1 MASYT
6 TTNAKALLVS
16 YRPLALN
23 LCQAAARAIRRPRS
37 VLRSE
42 VVTVISRRCER
53 KLRSCAACQQH
64 SKLRERQSLNPAL
77 LLVRHLNTALRF
89 YPTLLLVLLGALD
102 KAAAKLGLRRVPE
115 QTLCGLAV
123 ASGTTGALT
132 GALALVLLQH
142 KTRKQSFQLKY
153 LIATGLALA
162 IDNLL

>member
-1 MASYT
+1 V
-6 TTNAKALLVS
+6 LLS
-16 YRPLALN
+16 ARPS
-23 LCQAAARAIRRPRS
+23 AIS
-37 VLRSE
+37 HCCD
-42 VVTVISRRCER
+42 T
-53 KLRSCAACQQH
+53 
-64 SKLRERQSLNPAL
+64 
-77 LLVRHLNTALRF
+77 TALRY

-153 LIATGLALA
+153 LLATGLALA
-162 IDNLL
+162 IDNLS

>member
-1 MASYT
+1 MPAISAFVRLST
-6 TTNAKALLVS
+6 RT
-16 YRPLALN
+16 
-23 LCQAAARAIRRPRS
+23 AAISHRW
-37 VLRSE
+37 
-42 VVTVISRRCER
+42 VT
-53 KLRSCAACQQH
+53 
-64 SKLRERQSLNPAL
+64 
-77 LLVRHLNTALRF
+77 TALRT

>member
-1 MASYT
+1 M
-6 TTNAKALLVS
+6 
-16 YRPLALN
+16 P
-23 LCQAAARAIRRPRS
+23 AA
-37 VLRSE
+37 
-42 VVTVISRRCER
+42 T
-53 KLRSCAACQQH
+53 
-64 SKLRERQSLNPAL
+64 RERQI
-77 LLVRHLNTALRF
+77 LNTALRT

-132 GALALVLLQH
+132 GALALVLQH

>member
-1 MASYT
+1 MSWAALLFVRQQARLASHT
-6 TTNAKALLVS
+6 TDTNASLLVS
-16 YRPLALN
+16 YMPLARFLH
-23 LCQAAARAIRRPRS
+23 LARAAAY
-37 VLRSE
+37 VLLSH
-42 VVTVISRRCER
+42 RCGT
-53 KLRSCAACQQH
+53 
-64 SKLRERQSLNPAL
+64 
-77 LLVRHLNTALRF
+77 TALRF

-123 ASGTTGALT
+123 ASGTAGALT

-162 IDNLL
+162 IDNLS

>member
-1 MASYT
+1 M
-6 TTNAKALLVS
+6 
-16 YRPLALN
+16 PLAPFL
-23 LCQAAARAIRRPRS
+23 RA
-37 VLRSE
+37 
-42 VVTVISRRCER
+42 
-53 KLRSCAACQQH
+53 Q
-64 SKLRERQSLNPAL
+64 PAQPHTCCFRIA
-77 LLVRHLNTALRF
+77 VATTALRF

>member
-1 MASYT
+1 M
-6 TTNAKALLVS
+6 
-16 YRPLALN
+16 P
-23 LCQAAARAIRRPRS
+23 AA
-37 VLRSE
+37 
-42 VVTVISRRCER
+42 T
-53 KLRSCAACQQH
+53 
-64 SKLRERQSLNPAL
+64 RERQI
-77 LLVRHLNTALRF
+77 LNTALRT

-162 IDNLL
+162 IDNIL

>member
-1 MASYT
+1 M
-6 TTNAKALLVS
+6 
-16 YRPLALN
+16 P
-23 LCQAAARAIRRPRS
+23 AA
-37 VLRSE
+37 
-42 VVTVISRRCER
+42 T
-53 KLRSCAACQQH
+53 
-64 SKLRERQSLNPAL
+64 RERQI
-77 LLVRHLNTALRF
+77 LNTALRT

-162 IDNLL
+162 IDIAEHESGAAPRAHRHRHPVCTTKQGELGVADTFG

>member
-1 MASYT
+1 MPAAQSSESARFKY
-6 TTNAKALLVS
+6 ALRAYPAPAFVLLS
-16 YRPLALN
+16 ARP
-23 LCQAAARAIRRPRS
+23 AAISHRW
-37 VLRSE
+37 
-42 VVTVISRRCER
+42 VT
-53 KLRSCAACQQH
+53 
-64 SKLRERQSLNPAL
+64 
-77 LLVRHLNTALRF
+77 TALRF

-162 IDNLL
+162 VDTVL

>member
-1 MASYT
+1 MPAALT
-6 TTNAKALLVS
+6 AKRAPDFKSGAAL
-16 YRPLALN
+16 PH
-23 LCQAAARAIRRPRS
+23 
-37 VLRSE
+37 
-42 VVTVISRRCER
+42 T
-53 KLRSCAACQQH
+53 AACAP
-64 SKLRERQSLNPAL
+64 K
-77 LLVRHLNTALRF
+77 LNTALRF

-162 IDNLL
+162 IDNLS

>member
-1 MASYT
+1 MPSGGLRFSLPRRVGLSNELGCRIIRASAGSIGVAYDRYECKL
-6 TTNAKALLVS
+6 ASVLHAAS
-16 YRPLALN
+16 SIFARPAR
-23 LCQAAARAIRRPRS
+23 AAAY
-37 VLRSE
+37 VLLSH
-42 VVTVISRRCER
+42 RCGT
-53 KLRSCAACQQH
+53 
-64 SKLRERQSLNPAL
+64 
-77 LLVRHLNTALRF
+77 TALRF

-123 ASGTTGALT
+123 ASGTAGALT

-162 IDNLL
+162 IDNIL

>member
-1 MASYT
+1 MRLASGT
-6 TTNAKALLVS
+6 HKAKRRGESARFKSGAAL
-16 YRPLALN
+16 PH
-23 LCQAAARAIRRPRS
+23 
-37 VLRSE
+37 
-42 VVTVISRRCER
+42 T
-53 KLRSCAACQQH
+53 AACA
-64 SKLRERQSLNPAL
+64 PD
-77 LLVRHLNTALRF
+77 LNTALRF

-162 IDNLL
+162 IDNLLL

>member
-1 MASYT
+1 MVA
-6 TTNAKALLVS
+6 
-16 YRPLALN
+16 
-23 LCQAAARAIRRPRS
+23 
-37 VLRSE
+37 
-42 VVTVISRRCER
+42 VIAYRCET
-53 KLRSCAACQQH
+53 KPSSCAACQRH
-64 SKLRERQSLNPAL
+64 KGERQILNPAL
-77 LLVRHLNTALRF
+77 PTLLLAPDLITALRY

-162 IDNLL
+162 IDNLS

>member
-1 MASYT
+1 MI
-6 TTNAKALLVS
+6 
-16 YRPLALN
+16 
-23 LCQAAARAIRRPRS
+23 CH
-37 VLRSE
+37 
-42 VVTVISRRCER
+42 RCDT
-53 KLRSCAACQQH
+53 KLRNCAACQRH
-64 SKLRERQSLNPAL
+64 SKLRERQI
-77 LLVRHLNTALRF
+77 LNTALRF

>member
-1 MASYT
+1 MIY
-6 TTNAKALLVS
+6 
-16 YRPLALN
+16 Y
-23 LCQAAARAIRRPRS
+23 
-37 VLRSE
+37 
-42 VVTVISRRCER
+42 RCET
-53 KLRSCAACQQH
+53 KPSSCAACQRQARESARFKTGAALFTPRPH
-64 SKLRERQSLNPAL
+64 SCYF
-77 LLVRHLNTALRF
+77 HTTALRF

>member
-1 MASYT
+1 MI
-6 TTNAKALLVS
+6 
-16 YRPLALN
+16 
-23 LCQAAARAIRRPRS
+23 CH
-37 VLRSE
+37 
-42 VVTVISRRCER
+42 RCET
-53 KLRSCAACQQH
+53 KPSSCAACQRTQAERAPDLNRRCAFTPRPH
-64 SKLRERQSLNPAL
+64 SCCF
-77 LLVRHLNTALRF
+77 HTTALRT
-89 YPTLLLVLLGALD
+89 YPTLLLVLLSALD

-123 ASGTTGALT
+123 ASGTAGALT

>member
-1 MASYT
+1 MRLASGT
-6 TTNAKALLVS
+6 
-16 YRPLALN
+16 
-23 LCQAAARAIRRPRS
+23 Q
-37 VLRSE
+37 
-42 VVTVISRRCER
+42 
-53 KLRSCAACQQH
+53 
-64 SKLRERQSLNPAL
+64 LRERQILNPAL
-77 LLVRHLNTALRF
+77 RFPTLLLAHQINTALRF

>member
-1 MASYT
+1 MQLSHRFNT
-6 TTNAKALLVS
+6 
-16 YRPLALN
+16 
-23 LCQAAARAIRRPRS
+23 
-37 VLRSE
+37 
-42 VVTVISRRCER
+42 
-53 KLRSCAACQQH
+53 
-64 SKLRERQSLNPAL
+64 
-77 LLVRHLNTALRF
+77 TALRF

-153 LIATGLALA
+153 LLATGLALA